1 MECKIKSVYFVYII
15 RKNMNDYAA
24 PTLTAPLLV
33 SCADRDK
40 VYTLSLDVIAS
51 LTTYLLYLIYIE
63 RID

>member
-1 MECKIKSVYFVYII
+1 
-15 RKNMNDYAA
+15 MNDYAA